1 MNMPLFRGS
10 ERTFAE
16 SVRRVA
22 YANPFSRERID
33 AEREALGERFSELGT
48 EWTPDSEPLVPAGSP
63 ERPNITLL
71 RVQSLELAESCRAR
85 LGRVRDA
92 ADADLLLYEDLALYA
107 IFAKYEADL
116 YALAIDESKDS
127 DRPRFY
133 AEFRAD
139 FVRLLES
146 SSVRLPSALEHTH
159 VLSLF
164 FQVRRAF
171 HHIFRAI
178 FGAAPVVAHLRAS
191 VWESVFTRDLR
202 RYRTHLYHRMNDI
215 PTLVTGESGTGK
227 DLVAS
232 AIGLS
237 RYVPF
242 DTARKRFVTAIR
254 PSYVALSVSSLSTTL
269 LESELFG
276 HRRGAFTGAT
286 EDRAGWLEQCGEH
299 GTVFLDEIGELAGDV
314 QVKLLRVLQNREIF
328 RIGETTPRRFEG
340 RLVAA
345 TNRDLGREVEQGRF
359 RDDLYYRLCADRIAL
374 PTLRERLADD
384 PEELERL
391 LRVICRRVAGDDAA
405 PELERDAR
413 AAVEKLGASY
423 GWPGNVRELEQCV
436 RSVLV
441 HGTYGPLSRAAT
453 GSADG
458 KRARLDQALMDS
470 GLSAEAVLGRYC
482 TLAYEL
488 TGSFVEAGKRLGLDR
503 RTVKEHVDRSSG
515 IVVPSG

>member
-1 MNMPLFRGS
+1 MSLFRGS

-48 EWTPDSEPLVPAGSP
+48 EWTPDSEPLVPVGSP

-178 FGAAPVVAHLRAS
+178 FGASPVVARLRAS

-215 PTLVTGESGTGK
+215 PTLV
-227 DLVAS
+227 
-232 AIGLS
+232 
-237 RYVPF
+237 
-242 DTARKRFVTAIR
+242 
-254 PSYVALSVSSLSTTL
+254 
-269 LESELFG
+269 ESELFG

-286 EDRAGWLEQCGEH
+286 EDRAGWLEQCGEY

-441 HGTYGPLSRAAT
+441 HGTYGPLSRAAA

-458 KRARLDQALMDS
+458 KRERLDQALMDS

>member
-1 MNMPLFRGS
+1 MNMTLFRGS
-10 ERTFAE
+10 ERAFAE

-33 AEREALGERFSELGT
+33 AERAALGDRFSEVGT
-48 EWTPDSEPLVPAGSP
+48 EWTPDSELLVPPGSP
-63 ERPNITLL
+63 ARPNIALL
-71 RVQSLELAESCRAR
+71 RVESMELAERCRTR
-85 LGRVRDA
+85 LGRARDA
-92 ADADLLLYEDLALYA
+92 ADLLLYEDLALYA
-107 IFAKYEADL
+107 IFAKYEPLL
-116 YALAIDESKDS
+116 YALTVDESKDA

-133 AEFRAD
+133 DEFRAD
-139 FVRLLES
+139 FARLLEPS
-146 SSVRLPSALEHTH
+146 PGRLPSALEHAH

-178 FGAAPVVAHLRAS
+178 FGASPVVSELRTK

-202 RYRTHLYHRMNDI
+202 RYRTHLYDRMNDI
-215 PTLVTGESGTGK
+215 PTLVSGESGTGK

-242 DTARKRFVTAIR
+242 DTGRKRFAVAIR

-269 LESELFG
+269 VESELFG

-286 EDRAGWLEQCGEH
+286 EDRAGWLEQCGPH

-359 RDDLYYRLCADRIAL
+359 RDDLYYRLCADRIAV

-391 LRVICRRVAGDDAA
+391 LRVICRRIAGDDAA

-413 AAVEKLGASY
+413 TAVEKLGKSY
-423 GWPGNVRELEQCV
+423 RWPGNVRELEQCV

-441 HGTYGPLSRAAT
+441 HGTYEPLSRT
-453 GSADG
+453 NGSNGGAQ
-458 KRARLDQALMDS
+458 KLLDQALMDS

-482 TLAYEL
+482 TLAYED

-515 IVVPSG
+515 IVSRG